1 MNKIALVIFIY
12 EKANKYFDDL
22 INSINC
28 QSSTN
33 FEVIIFND
41 DVLEPNMRFKNLE
54 VPFRVIDIK
63 NETPSGIRFKAL
75 KILSELN
82 FDSYIFQDSDDCLSD
97 NRIDVV
103 KSLLEKYQLVVNDL
117 DIMNETSNII
127 EHKIWLDRFRD
138 SQIFTC
144 SDIENYNF
152 VGFGNTSVSINLLK
166 FVPKPPIEDIIA
178 TDWFLF
184 YSILNNSKIEGY
196 FTSECSTLYRQH
208 IDNTIGIANKKK
220 IQKILTSKINHYKL
234 IGLDSKISELNS
246 VEIVLPNSNK
256 HEYPFWW
263 ELNLNINNNET
274 N

>member
-22 INSINC
+22 INSINS
-28 QSSTN
+28 QSNTN
-33 FEVIIFND
+33 FEIIIFND
-41 DVLEPNMRFKNLE
+41 DVQEPNMRFKNLK

-63 NETPSGIRFKAL
+63 NKTPTRIRFKGL

-82 FDSYIFQDSDDCLSD
+82 FDSYIFQDCDDCLSD
-97 NRIDVV
+97 NRINIV

-117 DIMNETSNII
+117 DIMNEASDII
-127 EHKIWLDRFRD
+127 DHKIWRNRFRD
-138 SQIFTC
+138 SQKFTC

-152 VGFGNTSVSINLLK
+152 VGLGNTSLSRNLLK
-166 FVPKPPIEDIIA
+166 FAPKLPIEDIVA

-184 YSILNNSKIEGY
+184 YSILNCSKIEGY
-196 FTSECSTLYRQH
+196 FTSECTTLYRQH
-208 IDNTIGIANKKK
+208 IDNTIGIAGDKE
-220 IQKILTSKINHYKL
+220 IQKILSSKINHYKL
-234 IGLDSKISELNS
+234 IGLDSKINELDS
-246 VEIVLPNSNK
+246 FEFVLPSSNK

-263 ELNLNINNNET
+263 ELNLKNNET

>member
-22 INSINC
+22 INSINS
-28 QSSTN
+28 QSNAN

-41 DVLEPNMRFKNLE
+41 DVEVPYKRFENLE
-54 VPFRVIDIK
+54 VPFKVIDIK
-63 NETPSGIRFKAL
+63 NETPSRIRFKGL
-75 KILSELN
+75 KILAELN
-82 FDSYIFQDSDDCLSD
+82 FDSYIFQDCDDCISD

-103 KSLLEKYQLVVNDL
+103 KTLLEKYQLVVNDL
-117 DIMNETSNII
+117 DIINESSNIL
-127 EHKIWLDRFRD
+127 ENKIWLNRFRD
-138 SQIFTC
+138 SQKFTC

-152 VGFGNTSVSINLLK
+152 VGLGNTSLSRNLLK
-166 FVPKPPIEDIIA
+166 FAPKPPIEDIVA

-196 FTSECSTLYRQH
+196 FTSECTTLYRQH
-208 IDNTIGIANKKK
+208 FDNTIGVAGEKK
-220 IQKILTSKINHYKL
+220 IPKILASKINHYKL
-234 IGLDSKISELNS
+234 IGSDSKINELDS
-246 VEIVLPNSNK
+246 VELVLPNSKK

-263 ELNLNINNNET
+263 ELNLKNNET